1 MVARI
6 FAVMALV
13 LAALV
18 SSWIGIDAGQYG
30 RETVTEALRLA
41 RRVLD
46 ARSLANELVARQ
58 AEFALEALRT
68 EGAVAA
74 AHEYRRSFAELRQAL
89 EEVGRFPLEQR
100 ERTLLAAVH
109 RQVEYFDQVNGEI
122 SALIQRGTRAD
133 ELAASAKVLEIAVP
147 LGDDIAARIRALGAT
162 AVERAER
169 TAEEAGAAAERARVL
184 LVAFAGL
191 SLLVALLLAH
201 SLGDAMAK
209 SAELVRQLAEIA
221 RVDVLTGLPNRRAWD
236 EELVKGLHR
245 ARRTGLPCAVA
256 MIDLDHF
263 KRFNDTFGHRRGDAL
278 LRATAQALAARLRAG
293 DLIARYGGEE
303 FAVLLHGCDAGN
315 AVRFFERL
323 HGAAPK
329 GQTFSAGVT
338 ESDGREEDGEV
349 VQRADDALYRAKAG
363 GRNRTE
369 VSERSA
375 ATA

>member
-58 AEFALEALRT
+58 AEFVLEALRT
-68 EGAVAA
+68 KGAVAA
-74 AHEYRRSFAELRQAL
+74 AREYRRTFAELRQAL
-89 EEVGRFPLEQR
+89 EEIGRFPLEQR

-122 SALIQRGTRAD
+122 SALIQRATRAD

-147 LGDDIAARIRALGAT
+147 LADDVAARIRALGAT

-169 TAEEAGAAAERARVL
+169 TAEEAGVAAERARVL

-209 SAELVRQLAEIA
+209 SAELVRQFAELA

-278 LRATAQALAARLRAG
+278 LRVTAQALAARLRAG

-315 AVRFFERL
+315 AVKFFERL
-323 HGAAPK
+323 HRAAPE

-363 GRNRTE
+363 GRNRTV
-369 VSERSA
+369 VSGRST

>member
-41 RRVLD
+41 RGVLD
-46 ARSLANELVARQ
+46 ARALANELVARQ
-58 AEFALEALRT
+58 AEFALDALRT

-74 AHEYRRSFAELRQAL
+74 AHEYRRTFAELRQAV
-89 EEVGRFPLEQR
+89 EEIGRFPLEQR

-109 RQVEYFDQVNGEI
+109 RQVEYFDQVDGEI
-122 SALIQRGTRAD
+122 SALIQRGTRED

-147 LGDDIAARIRALGAT
+147 LADDIAARIRALGAT

-169 TAEEAGAAAERARVL
+169 TAEEAGAAAERARIL

-201 SLGDAMAK
+201 SLGDAMDK
-209 SAELVRQLAEIA
+209 SAALVRQLAEIA

-315 AVRFFERL
+315 AVKFFERL
-323 HGAAPK
+323 HGAAPE

-363 GRNRTE
+363 GRNRTV
-369 VSERSA
+369 VSERST